1 MQAQRVAA
9 FGSAGV
15 EMQPS
20 AHAKA
25 ENLGGADL
33 RPGRP
38 APTNEPVDQDF
49 TLAMRR
55 VEAECYD
62 AL

>member
-1 MQAQRVAA
+1 MQAQKVAA

-15 EMQPS
+15 DMQPPH
-20 AHAKA
+20 HAKA

-33 RPGRP
+33 RPGHP
-38 APTNEPVDQDF
+38 APTKEPIDQDF
-49 TLAMRR
+49 ALAMRR

-62 AL
+62 TL